1 MEVLM
6 AQHQSITSCSLCS
19 ILTVKEKQDAL
30 ARIALDRGLINA
42 HDFDAL
48 TRRPA
53 SYDLVELLFDL
64 LAGRPGAVVFVLRAV
79 QGVPS

>member
-6 AQHQSITSCSLCS
+6 SHTDLTTCSV
-19 ILTVKEKQDAL
+19 LTVQEKQAAL
-30 ARIALDRGLINA
+30 AKIALDRGIINE

-48 TRRPA
+48 MRRPA

-64 LAGRPGAVVFVLRAV
+64 LAGRPGALVFVLRAI